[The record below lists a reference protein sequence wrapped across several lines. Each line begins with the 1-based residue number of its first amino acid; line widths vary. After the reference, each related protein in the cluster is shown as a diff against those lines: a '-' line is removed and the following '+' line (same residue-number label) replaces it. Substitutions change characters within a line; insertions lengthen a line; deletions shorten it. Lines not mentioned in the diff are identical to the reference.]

1 MTPRETE
8 LAGIVAGSP
17 WFTGILRVVRDSG
30 LPDAWVGAGA
40 LRDLVWGVRFG
51 GGFRPAGVRDVDVAF
66 LHPGDQSRERDG
78 TAAELL
84 AASRPDVCWD
94 ATNQAAVH
102 LWYPEFFG
110 TAPVAPLTSVADGV
124 ATWPETATAVAV
136 RLDDRDGLLVCAPH
150 GLDDLLDG
158 VWRWNPHR
166 VTVERAR
173 IRLADYAP
181 AQRWPKVQVIE
192 P

>member
-1 MTPRETE
+1 VTPRTPE
-8 LAGIVAGSP
+8 LAEIVAVSA
-17 WFTGILRVVRDSG
+17 WFTEVLRVVRDSG

-40 LRDLVWGVRFG
+40 LRDLVWGERFAD
-51 GGFRPAGVRDVDVAF
+51 GFRPAGVRDLDVAF
-66 LHPGDQSRERDG
+66 FDPADQSRERDR
-78 TAAELL
+78 TAAESLR
-84 AASRPDVCWD
+84 AGRPDVCWD

-102 LWYPEFFG
+102 RWYPEFFG
-110 TAPVAPLTSVADGV
+110 TEPVRPLASVADGV

-136 RLDDRDGLLVCAPH
+136 RLGDRDELLVCAPH

-158 VWRWNPHR
+158 VWRWNPRR

-173 IRLADYAP
+173 IRLADHSP
-181 AQRWPKVQVIE
+181 AERWPAVQVIE